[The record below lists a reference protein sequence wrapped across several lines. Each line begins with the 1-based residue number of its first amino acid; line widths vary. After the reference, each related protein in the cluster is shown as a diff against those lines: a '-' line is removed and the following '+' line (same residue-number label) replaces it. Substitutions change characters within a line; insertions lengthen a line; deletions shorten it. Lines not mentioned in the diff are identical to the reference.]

1 MITISDSAKSV
12 SKNVT
17 KLFKYNINNPTIT
30 KKKESRN
37 GMPTAVNMAVAFIIA
52 IFQEATKL

>member
-1 MITISDSAKSV
+1 
-12 SKNVT
+12 VT
-17 KLFKYNINNPTIT
+17 KLFKYNINNPTIN

-37 GMPTAVNMAVAFIIA
+37 GMPTAVTMAVAFIIA